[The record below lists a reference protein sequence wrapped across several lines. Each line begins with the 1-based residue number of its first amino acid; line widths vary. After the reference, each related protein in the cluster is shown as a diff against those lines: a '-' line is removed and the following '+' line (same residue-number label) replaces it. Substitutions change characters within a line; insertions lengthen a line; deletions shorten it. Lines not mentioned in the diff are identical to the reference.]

1 MFKLLN
7 QFNHKAE
14 IRESQDE
21 MLVGEIVR
29 AMARQGHPAVAF
41 RAHNDRQVMR
51 FKTIR
56 DPVLHSVWITL
67 DRKTGTG
74 ALSQA
79 VLGSKATLRVMA
91 EVKNRM
97 TDPDDVLKMY
107 QTDLANLF
115 KMPALGGIK
124 LNHELNSVYATT
136 TTVIEIQRYVMKGQP
151 GVDALVTLL
160 DGTIDKLR
168 DKLAPYKKA

>member
-41 RAHNDRQVMR
+41 RAHSDRQAMR
-51 FKTIR
+51 FKTIS

-67 DRKTGTG
+67 DRKTGNPDPLRQGWWVPSGFAAHG
-74 ALSQA
+74 A
-79 VLGSKATLRVMA
+79 G
-91 EVKNRM
+91 NP
-97 TDPDDVLKMY
+97 DPLC
-107 QTDLANLF
+107 
-115 KMPALGGIK
+115 
-124 LNHELNSVYATT
+124 
-136 TTVIEIQRYVMKGQP
+136 
-151 GVDALVTLL
+151 
-160 DGTIDKLR
+160 DG
-168 DKLAPYKKA
+168 

>member
-29 AMARQGHPAVAF
+29 AMARQGHPSIAF
-41 RAHNDRQVMR
+41 RAHDDRQMVR
-51 FKTIR
+51 FKTIV

-79 VLGSKATLRVMA
+79 LMGSKATLTLTA
-91 EVKNRM
+91 EIKNRM
-97 TDPDDVLKMY
+97 TDPDDILNMY
-107 QTDLANLF
+107 RTDLANMF
-115 KMPALGGIK
+115 KMPMMGGIK
-124 LNHELNSVYATT
+124 LNHELNSVYATMT
-136 TTVIEIQRYVMKGQP
+136 KIIEIQKFVMKGEE
-151 GVDALVTLL
+151 GVDALVQIL
-160 DGTIDKLR
+160 DGSIDQLR
-168 DKLAPYKKA
+168 DKLAPYKKG

>member
-7 QFNHKAE
+7 QFAHKAE

-29 AMARQGHPAVAF
+29 AMARQGHPAIAF
-41 RAHNDRQVMR
+41 RAHSDRQMMR

-56 DPVLHSVWITL
+56 DPILHSVWITL

-74 ALSQA
+74 AISRA
-79 VLGSKATLRVMA
+79 VLGSKATFRFTA

-97 TDPDDVLKMY
+97 TDPDDVLAMY
-107 QTDLANLF
+107 QTDLANMF
-115 KMPALGGIK
+115 KMPVLGGIK
-124 LNHELNSVYATT
+124 LNHELNSVYATMT
-136 TTVIEIQRYVMKGQP
+136 SVIEIESYVMKGQP
-151 GVDALVTLL
+151 GVDALVVLL
-160 DGTIDKLR
+160 DSSIDKLR
-168 DKLAPYKKA
+168 EKLAPFKKA

>member
-7 QFNHKAE
+7 QFAHKAE

-29 AMARQGHPAVAF
+29 AMARQGHPAIAF
-41 RAHNDRQVMR
+41 RAHSDRQMMR

-56 DPVLHSVWITL
+56 DPILHSVWITL

-74 ALSQA
+74 AISRA
-79 VLGSKATLRVMA
+79 VLGSKATFRFTA

-97 TDPDDVLKMY
+97 TDHDDVLAMY
-107 QTDLANLF
+107 QTDLANMF
-115 KMPALGGIK
+115 KMPVLGGIK
-124 LNHELNSVYATT
+124 LNHELNSVYATMT
-136 TTVIEIQRYVMKGQP
+136 SVIEIESYVMKGQP
-151 GVDALVTLL
+151 GVDALVVLL
-160 DGTIDKLR
+160 DSSIDKLR
-168 DKLAPYKKA
+168 EKLAPFKKA

>member
-29 AMARQGHPAVAF
+29 AMARQGHPSISF
-41 RAHNDRQVMR
+41 RAHDDRQMIR
-51 FKTIR
+51 FKTIV
-56 DPVLHSVWITL
+56 DPVLNSVWITL

-79 VLGSKATLRVMA
+79 LMGSKATLTLTA
-91 EVKNRM
+91 EIKNRM
-97 TDPDDVLKMY
+97 TDPDDILNMY
-107 QTDLANLF
+107 RTDLANMF
-115 KMPALGGIK
+115 KMPMMGGIK
-124 LNHELNSVYATT
+124 LNHELNSVYATMT
-136 TTVIEIQRYVMKGQP
+136 KIIEIKTFVMKGEV
-151 GVDALVTLL
+151 GVEALVQLL
-160 DGTIDKLR
+160 DGSIDQLR
-168 DKLAPYKKA
+168 DKLAPYKKG

>member
-41 RAHNDRQVMR
+41 RAHNDRQMMR
-51 FKTIR
+51 FKTIS

-74 ALSQA
+74 AISQA
-79 VLGSKATLRVMA
+79 LIGSKATISLTA
-91 EVKNRM
+91 EIKNRM
-97 TDPDDVLKMY
+97 TDPDDILSMY
-107 QTDLANLF
+107 KTDLANMF
-115 KMPALGGIK
+115 KMPMMGGIK
-124 LNHELNSVYATT
+124 LNHELNSVYGTMT
-136 TTVIEIQRYVMKGQP
+136 KIIEIQDYVMKGEE
-151 GVDALVTLL
+151 GVTALVHLL
-160 DGTIDKLR
+160 DGCIDQLR
-168 DKLAPYKKA
+168 DKLAPFKKG

>member
-21 MLVGEIVR
+21 MLLGEIVR
-29 AMARQGHPAVAF
+29 AMARQGYPSVAF
-41 RAHNDRQVMR
+41 RAHNDRQMAR
-51 FKTIR
+51 FKTIS
-56 DPVLHSVWITL
+56 DPTLHSVWIIL

-74 ALSQA
+74 AISQA
-79 VLGSKATLRVMA
+79 LIGSKATLTITA

-97 TDPDDVLKMY
+97 TDPDDILNMY
-107 QTDLANLF
+107 RTDLANMF
-115 KMPALGGIK
+115 KMPMMGGIK

-136 TTVIEIQRYVMKGQP
+136 TRVIEIQSYVMKGDE
-151 GVDALVTLL
+151 GVSGLVALL
-160 DGTIDKLR
+160 DEVIDLLR